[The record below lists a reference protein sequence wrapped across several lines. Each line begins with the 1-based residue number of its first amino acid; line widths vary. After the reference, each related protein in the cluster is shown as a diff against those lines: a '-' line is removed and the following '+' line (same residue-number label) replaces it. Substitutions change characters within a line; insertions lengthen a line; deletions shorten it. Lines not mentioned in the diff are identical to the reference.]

1 LDDRIASHTHIKQ
14 SKNITLILK
23 SKYLT
28 ICWSW
33 VGVLVSVGVVVL
45 VGVNVGVA
53 VFVGDKV
60 GVCVGVGVG
69 HATEAILNSLV
80 IPLDGFV

>member
-1 LDDRIASHTHIKQ
+1 LVGV
-14 SKNITLILK
+14 
-23 SKYLT
+23 
-28 ICWSW
+28 C

-45 VGVNVGVA
+45 VGVKVGVA

-69 HATEAILNSLV
+69 HVTEAILNSLV

>member
-1 LDDRIASHTHIKQ
+1 
-14 SKNITLILK
+14 
-23 SKYLT
+23 
-28 ICWSW
+28 
-33 VGVLVSVGVVVL
+33 VVL

-53 VFVGDKV
+53 DFVGVKV

-69 HATEAILNSLV
+69 HATEEILNSLV

>member
-1 LDDRIASHTHIKQ
+1 LVGV
-14 SKNITLILK
+14 
-23 SKYLT
+23 
-28 ICWSW
+28 C

-45 VGVNVGVA
+45 VGVKVGVA

-69 HATEAILNSLV
+69 QVTDATLNSLV
-80 IPLDGFV
+80 IPFDGLV

>member
-1 LDDRIASHTHIKQ
+1 M
-14 SKNITLILK
+14 
-23 SKYLT
+23 
-28 ICWSW
+28 
-33 VGVLVSVGVVVL
+33 VL

-69 HATEAILNSLV
+69 HATVAETDNLV
-80 IPLDGFV
+80 TPFDGLL